1 MERHRILLVG
11 NDPHSRALLEGAL
24 GSNYETLGID
34 GGAEALEILEDCQPD
49 LAIVESTMHD
59 MDGLELCREIHQRDR
74 YSALPI
80 LFLAAANNKE
90 DYRRG
95 YAAGCNLIIA
105 KPVDP
110 KRLRKNIDFTVSHDV
125 GKPSDKDHSLAD
137 LNRMKGRRQEARL
150 REARLQ
156 DALQRR
162 DAQKAMSEAGS
173 KLEAIRQMRR
183 EGRAAEAR
191 RQEALHPAPSGGVET
206 EPTLSA
212 GHDEPEA
219 TGQSRHQT
227 PPPAD
232 SGPLPRVTLALGDP
246 IESRALEAGLNDQFE
261 FTHVFDGLETVD
273 ALQKYEPDVLV
284 LDLMIPKINGIQI
297 LKWTRRNA
305 TYHELPVIIVC
316 EESREHDRA
325 YMDRLGATDFLTR
338 PFGRSDMLNC
348 LEAIVRAPSFRV
360 ALKRATLL
368 EIRQEEITGAR
379 LNGRLWEW
387 ALRRTFP

>member
-1 MERHRILLVG
+1 MERHRILIVG
-11 NDPHSRALLEGAL
+11 NDSHSRALVEGAL
-24 GSNYETLGID
+24 GSSYETIGTE

-80 LFLAAANNKE
+80 LFLADANNKE
-90 DYRRG
+90 AYRRG
-95 YAAGCNLIIA
+95 YAAGCNVIIA

-125 GKPSDKDHSLAD
+125 GRPSDKNHSLAD

-156 DALQRR
+156 DALKRR
-162 DAQKAMSEAGS
+162 DAQKSMSDTGS

-183 EGRAAEAR
+183 EGRGADTGRHEGV
-191 RQEALHPAPSGGVET
+191 HPEPLRAKENGPTASGEHNEPQT
-206 EPTLSA
+206 E
-212 GHDEPEA
+212 GR
-219 TGQSRHQT
+219 SRLQT

-232 SGPLPRVTLALGDP
+232 SGPLPRVTLAFSDP
-246 IESRALEAGLNDQFE
+246 AEASALEAGLNDRFE

-305 TYHELPVIIVC
+305 AYRELPVIIVC
-316 EESREHDRA
+316 EKSREHDRA

-338 PFGRSDMLNC
+338 PFGKNDLLNC
-348 LEAIVRAPSFRV
+348 LEAIVRAPSFHV
-360 ALKRATLL
+360 APKRATLL
-368 EIRQEEITGAR
+368 EIRQEEITR
-379 LNGRLWEW
+379 MRMVGR
-387 ALRRTFP
+387 